1 MKYKII
7 PFFLFIVGIW
17 RKKSSAWKMGNH
29 LKYSYFSIML
39 CHIVIDPKEFS
50 LNIK

>member
-7 PFFLFIVGIW
+7 LFFLFIVGIW

-29 LKYSYFSIML
+29 LKHNFFSIML
-39 CHIVIDPKEFS
+39 CLIIIEPK
-50 LNIK
+50 